1 MSQPAPYTEFHPRWH
16 RRPVSTYWW
25 LKKAVYLK
33 FILREMSSLFI
44 FCWIAVML
52 AQISALSRGGDA
64 YARWQDW
71 MKSPL
76 VIAFNALAFFFIVF
90 HAVTWFNL
98 APKAMKVRMGGRP
111 VPALWIAGSN
121 YALWLIVSLIVL
133 LVLL

>member
-1 MSQPAPYTEFHPRWH
+1 MSLPTPYTEFHPRWH

-25 LKKAVYLK
+25 LTKGVYLR
-33 FILREMSSLFI
+33 FILRELSSLFI

-52 AQISALSRGGDA
+52 AQIYALSRGEAA

-76 VIAFNALAFFFIVF
+76 VIVFNAVAFFFIVF

-98 APKAMKVRMGGRP
+98 APKAIKVRMGGRP

-121 YALWLIVSLIVL
+121 YAAWLIVSLIVV